1 MGNEFYNYEN
11 LLNVH
16 TKETQTWTGRFA
28 KVTHMDGS
36 IIEGVIKE
44 VGYAANR
51 NRDNGI
57 VEHLWVNLLIGDTRV
72 PVTKIK
78 ILEIKK

>member
-1 MGNEFYNYEN
+1 MGKEIYNSEN
-11 LLNVH
+11 ILNVH
-16 TKETQTWTGRFA
+16 TKETQTWTGRPA
-28 KVTHMDGS
+28 KVIHTDGS

-44 VGYAANR
+44 VGYAVNK
-51 NRDNGI
+51 NEDDGI
-57 VEHLWVNLLIGDTRV
+57 VEHLWVNLLIGNKRV